1 MIIDPSTIYNYNLQ
15 YFTIFHSNYI
25 LSTIIQIYVQVTVLS
40 TQICMN
46 KYLFFRFREIG

>member
-1 MIIDPSTIYNYNLQ
+1 MIIDPSIYNFPLKLHPLNNHPD
-15 YFTIFHSNYI
+15 INRSRYI
-25 LSTIIQIYVQVTVLS
+25 QVTVLS